1 MAERESTL
9 ISRMAGGDEKAFE
22 ELYNANARK
31 VFAYLRSRNID
42 EETAAD
48 ILQNTFLAAWRGAG
62 KFQGGA
68 KPLTWLIGIARH
80 KLVDEIR
87 VRERTRAAPLETV
100 TGGHDPTAENEERL
114 TVRQAVQAL
123 GDGAQGAAASG
134 LCAGN
139 ELCRGGRGAGSA
151 GGHGQVKDVC
161 IEKAAGRAAG
171 GGGGHMNCETVSELL
186 PELLSGALGRE
197 QGA

>member
-1 MAERESTL
+1 MAERESTI

-31 VFAYLRSRNID
+31 VYAYLRSRNID

-62 KFQGGA
+62 RFQGGA

-87 VRERTRAAPLETV
+87 VRERTRAAPLEAVERRAGMTPRGRRMKGSRCGRPCRRWV
-100 TGGHDPTAENEERL
+100 RSTGN
-114 TVRQAVQAL
+114 
-123 GDGAQGAAASG
+123 S
-134 LCAGN
+134 
-139 ELCRGGRGAGSA
+139 
-151 GGHGQVKDVC
+151 C
-161 IEKAAGRAAG
+161 IWSSCWE
-171 GGGGHMNCETVSELL
+171 
-186 PELLSGALGRE
+186 
-197 QGA
+197 